1 MDTTNKPVA
10 YRWRSDLGY
19 IYDIYDHGG
28 GEPLYCHPS
37 EHDLGIAE
45 AIGFDKGYQAATA
58 RSQEPD
64 SYGDGTVYRGV
75 RSKDS
80 QVKTYVFDEHA
91 GKQTWSNPVKELT
104 DDFIYR
110 NHMGYLSPG
119 GDFYAPDYPTWKQ
132 DGFTPIYKEPVAN
145 TPTDEE
151 FDKIFAT
158 GKRLGVLET
167 EDRFR
172 KAMNLTD
179 EEIEQIFENETGFV
193 LDESPMALMDF
204 ARAVLKKAGE

>member
-1 MDTTNKPVA
+1 MDTTNEPVA
-10 YRWRSDLGY
+10 YRWRSNLGY

-28 GEPLYCHPS
+28 GEPLYTRPN

-104 DDFIYR
+104 DEKFAR
-110 NHMGYLSPG
+110 
-119 GDFYAPDYPTWKQ
+119 
-132 DGFTPIYKEPVAN
+132 
-145 TPTDEE
+145 
-151 FDKIFAT
+151 IFAD

-172 KAMNLTD
+172 KAMNPTD
-179 EEIEQIFENETGFV
+179 EEILEVAKEMGWRGALGF
-193 LDESPMALMDF
+193 LIRF
-204 ARAVLKKAGE
+204 ARAILRKAQE

>member
-1 MDTTNKPVA
+1 MNTEPVA
-10 YRWRSDLGY
+10 YRWKSDLGY

-28 GEPLYCHPS
+28 GEPVYTRPS

-58 RSQEPD
+58 
-64 SYGDGTVYRGV
+64 
-75 RSKDS
+75 K
-80 QVKTYVFDEHA
+80 KT
-91 GKQTWSNPVKELT
+91 PT

-132 DGFTPIYKEPVAN
+132 DGFTPVYKEPVAK
-145 TPTDEE
+145 TLTDEE
-151 FDKIFAT
+151 FDRIFAD

-167 EDRFR
+167 EDRFC

>member
-10 YRWRSDLGY
+10 WLVQYPDRHEFRWSKPEHLAEDVRC
-19 IYDIYDHGG
+19 
-28 GEPLYCHPS
+28 EPLYTHPN

-45 AIGFDKGYQAATA
+45 AVGFDRGYQAATA

-75 RSKDS
+75 RSGDS
-80 QVKTYVFDEHA
+80 EVKTYVFDEHA
-91 GKQTWSNPVKELT
+91 GKQTWSTPVAKTLT
-104 DDFIYR
+104 D
-110 NHMGYLSPG
+110 
-119 GDFYAPDYPTWKQ
+119 A
-132 DGFTPIYKEPVAN
+132 
-145 TPTDEE
+145 E
-151 FDKIFAT
+151 FDNIFAN

-179 EEIEQIFENETGFV
+179 EEITEVINNIAYYGSIAKNDYV
-193 LDESPMALMDF
+193 NF
-204 ARAVLKKAGE
+204 ARAILRKAQEADKIESLGTVNIGGVHFRNGKEVK

>member
-1 MDTTNKPVA
+1 MDTTNEPVA
-10 YRWRSDLGY
+10 WMQPDTLECG
-19 IYDIYDHGG
+19 HGG
-28 GEPLYCHPS
+28 NVDWEDTGCIPLYRHPS
-37 EHDLGIAE
+37 EHDLGVAE

-58 RSQEPD
+58 
-64 SYGDGTVYRGV
+64 
-75 RSKDS
+75 
-80 QVKTYVFDEHA
+80 KT
-91 GKQTWSNPVKELT
+91 LT

-132 DGFTPIYKEPVAN
+132 DGFTPVYREPVAN

-179 EEIEQIFENETGFV
+179 REIEQIFENETGFV

>member
-1 MDTTNKPVA
+1 MNANEPVA
-10 YRWRSDLGY
+10 WLVQYQNRHEFRWSKPEHLY
-19 IYDIYDHGG
+19 EALACI
-28 GEPLYCHPS
+28 PLYTHPLDES
-37 EHDLGIAE
+37 TNQISSLIKLTEQYKSMMAHPNEHDLGVAE
-45 AIGFDKGYQAATA
+45 AIGFDKGHQAATA

-91 GKQTWSNPVKELT
+91 GKQTWSNP
-104 DDFIYR
+104 
-110 NHMGYLSPG
+110 
-119 GDFYAPDYPTWKQ
+119 
-132 DGFTPIYKEPVAN
+132 AN

-151 FDKIFAT
+151 FDRIFAD

-172 KAMNLTD
+172 KAMNPTD
-179 EEIEQIFENETGFV
+179 EEILKIADAGEWHK
-193 LDESPMALMDF
+193 DEFAINF
-204 ARAVLKKAGE
+204 ARAVLRKAQEK

>member
-28 GEPLYCHPS
+28 GEPLYTRPS

-45 AIGFDKGYQAATA
+45 AIGFDKGYQAAA
-58 RSQEPD
+58 A
-64 SYGDGTVYRGV
+64 
-75 RSKDS
+75 K
-80 QVKTYVFDEHA
+80 
-91 GKQTWSNPVKELT
+91 
-104 DDFIYR
+104 
-110 NHMGYLSPG
+110 
-119 GDFYAPDYPTWKQ
+119 
-132 DGFTPIYKEPVAN
+132 
-145 TPTDEE
+145 TPTDEK
-151 FDKIFAT
+151 FDRIFAD

-179 EEIEQIFENETGFV
+179 EEIEDCYQLWRSLSGDPVKLYQLFK
-193 LDESPMALMDF
+193 
-204 ARAVLKKAGE
+204 LKEQEK

>member
-1 MDTTNKPVA
+1 MNTEPVA
-10 YRWRSDLGY
+10 WLVQYQDRHEFRWSKPEHLY
-19 IYDIYDHGG
+19 EALACI
-28 GEPLYCHPS
+28 PLYTHPLDES
-37 EHDLGIAE
+37 TNQISSLIKLTEQYKSMMAHPNEHDLGVAE

-104 DDFIYR
+104 D
-110 NHMGYLSPG
+110 
-119 GDFYAPDYPTWKQ
+119 
-132 DGFTPIYKEPVAN
+132 
-145 TPTDEE
+145 EE
-151 FDKIFAT
+151 FDRIFAD

-172 KAMNLTD
+172 KAMNPTD
-179 EEIEQIFENETGFV
+179 QEILKIADAGEWHK
-193 LDESPMALMDF
+193 DEFAINF
-204 ARAVLKKAGE
+204 ARAVLRKAQE